1 MDNIFVERLWRSLK
15 YEEVYLNAY
24 ASVSNGKEP
33 GPRIGI
39 QSGPLSG
46 VGSGLS
52 R

>member
-1 MDNIFVERLWRSLK
+1 MRYPAGEKLEIIL
-15 YEEVYLNAY
+15 
-24 ASVSNGKEP
+24 SNGKEP

>member
-1 MDNIFVERLWRSLK
+1 VI
-15 YEEVYLNAY
+15 
-24 ASVSNGKEP
+24 VSNGEEP

-39 QSGPLSG
+39 QSGPLTV

>member
-1 MDNIFVERLWRSLK
+1 MPLVPDAHVFQTKLAGL
-15 YEEVYLNAY
+15 
-24 ASVSNGKEP
+24 SNGMEP

-46 VGSGLS
+46 IGSGLF